1 MKNLNEGDNDREPN
15 DSGVVLWDGYLLD
28 DELCRLVAR
37 FGKNTKN
44 LFMFAECYSGG
55 VLDLKFALK
64 ADGGCQRMKKIRE
77 VKSRTVLVSAVDSSQ
92 ISWVLPS
99 GTYFARGIANSINSN
114 DCDEISFTGLVQK
127 LREYC
132 PKQNCSISASFK
144 LDEDDMLY
152 EKRKFTWIKTTKKH
166 FS

>member
-1 MKNLNEGDNDREPN
+1 MNFVGWL
-15 DSGVVLWDGYLLD
+15 
-28 DELCRLVAR
+28 
-37 FGKNTKN
+37 GKNTKN

-55 VLDLKFALK
+55 ALDLNFALK
-64 ADGGCQRMKKIRE
+64 AAGGYRRMKKIRE

-99 GTYFARGIANSINSN
+99 GTYFARGIANVIDDS
-114 DCDEISFTGLVQK
+114 DEISFTGLMQK

-152 EKRKFTWIKTTKKH
+152 EKRKFTWIKTIKNTFRK
-166 FS
+166 